1 MAQKLGWAAPA
12 LAAALLMVG
21 FARAAPDASVASGP
35 AEPSAATAG
44 KPISQKH
51 AVQTKTKRKL
61 AAKRPARKTA
71 AAKRAPVRP
80 VAFTP
85 ADGLELTPPQT
96 EQEAYEWLE
105 RDLALKVGKRRQ
117 ADDYP
122 EEAVRFGWSG
132 TALVD
137 VLVAGNGA
145 IKTIALSRSSGFK
158 VLDDQAVEMVKRVS
172 KLWVPVRLRGRD
184 TSVTVPIGFQMQ
196 ML

>member
-12 LAAALLMVG
+12 LAAALLLVG
-21 FARAAPDASVASGP
+21 VARAAPDAAISP
-35 AEPSAATAG
+35 AEPPAPNAG
-44 KPISQKH
+44 KP
-51 AVQTKTKRKL
+51 AVQKPAAPHKTKRKL
-61 AAKRPARKTA
+61 AGKRTGKKTA
-71 AAKRAPVRP
+71 ALKGARTRP
-80 VAFTP
+80 VGFTP

-96 EQEAYEWLE
+96 EQEAHEWLE
-105 RDLALKVGKRRQ
+105 RDLSLKVGKRRQ

-122 EEAVRFGWSG
+122 EEAVQFGWSG

-158 VLDDQAVEMVKRVS
+158 VLDDQAIEMVKRVS
-172 KLWVPVRLRGRD
+172 KLWVPARLRGRD

-196 ML
+196 TL

>member
-1 MAQKLGWAAPA
+1 M
-12 LAAALLMVG
+12 LAAALLLTPA
-21 FARAAPDASVASGP
+21 FALAAPDAAVALATP
-35 AEPSAATAG
+35 AVDPLPPTTG
-44 KPISQKH
+44 KPTVQK
-51 AVQTKTKRKL
+51 QKERKL
-61 AAKRPARKTA
+61 TAKRTATRNAALDRARA
-71 AAKRAPVRP
+71 RP

-85 ADGLELTPPQT
+85 ADGLEVTAPQT
-96 EQEAYEWLE
+96 EQEALEWLE
-105 RDLALKVGKRRQ
+105 RDLSLKVGKRRQ

-172 KLWVPVRLRGRD
+172 RLWVPTRLRGRD

-196 ML
+196 TL